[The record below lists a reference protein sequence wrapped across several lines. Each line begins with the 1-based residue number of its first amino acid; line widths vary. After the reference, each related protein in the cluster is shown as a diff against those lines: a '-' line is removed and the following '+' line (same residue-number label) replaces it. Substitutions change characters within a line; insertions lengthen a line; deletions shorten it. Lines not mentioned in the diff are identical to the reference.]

1 MNHKHIVLGFIV
13 FLISFSATIFSAPN
27 AFAYQLV
34 VRLCCPTQVQAQ
46 QGVDIGVINTYT
58 KAVRLLPYNGL
69 PPERVYFYFTD
80 YEMPPDSTFRVC
92 ALYHGTSIQ
101 INCEEYIAGTSTSE
115 SADLSLSQLR

>member
-1 MNHKHIVLGFIV
+1 M
-13 FLISFSATIFSAPN
+13 
-27 AFAYQLV
+27 
-34 VRLCCPTQVQAQ
+34 RLCCPTQVQAQ

-58 KAVRLLPYNGL
+58 QAVRLLPYNGL

-101 INCEEYIAGTSTSE
+101 INCEEYIAGPVTSE
-115 SADLSLSQLR
+115 SADLSLSPLR